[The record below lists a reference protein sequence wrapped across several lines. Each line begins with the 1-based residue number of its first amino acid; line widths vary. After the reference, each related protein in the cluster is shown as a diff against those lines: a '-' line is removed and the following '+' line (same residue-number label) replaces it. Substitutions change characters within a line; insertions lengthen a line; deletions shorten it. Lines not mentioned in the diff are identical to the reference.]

1 MIRAAF
7 GCGLRR
13 ARLAAWSDGTMAS
26 NLLIQKHVDVTVV
39 TINESRLLESRELD
53 ALAAELY
60 QLVDKMDRKKLI
72 VDFSKVQ
79 FLASA
84 AIGMVTA
91 LHQKSQAIK
100 GTLVLCGFR
109 KDIYKVFEITR
120 LTKLLKI
127 VPTETEAFAVFGVS
141 P

>member
-1 MIRAAF
+1 MAA
-7 GCGLRR
+7 
-13 ARLAAWSDGTMAS
+13 
-26 NLLIQKHVDVTVV
+26 NLLIQKHSDVTQV
-39 TINESRLLESRELD
+39 IIQEARLLESRQLEEL
-53 ALAAELY
+53 AEQLY
-60 QLVDKMDRKKLI
+60 QLVDKMDRRKLI

-84 AIGMVTA
+84 AIGVVTK
-91 LHQKSQAIK
+91 LHQKSAAIK

-109 KDIYKVFEITR
+109 KEIYKVFEIMK

-127 VPTETEAFAVFGVS
+127 CDNEKDAFAVFGVQ

>member
-1 MIRAAF
+1 MAA
-7 GCGLRR
+7 
-13 ARLAAWSDGTMAS
+13 
-26 NLLIQKHVDVTVV
+26 NILIQKHSDVTLVNIQEV
-39 TINESRLLESRELD
+39 RLLESRQLEEL
-53 ALAAELY
+53 AEQLF

-84 AIGMVTA
+84 AIGMVTS
-91 LHQKSQAIK
+91 LHQKSVAIK

-109 KDIYKVFEITR
+109 KEIYKVFEIMKLTR
-120 LTKLLKI
+120 LLKI
-127 VPTETEAFAVFGVS
+127 CDSEKEAFAVFGLN

>member
-1 MIRAAF
+1 MAA
-7 GCGLRR
+7 
-13 ARLAAWSDGTMAS
+13 
-26 NLLIQKHVDVTVV
+26 NLMIQKISDVTAV
-39 TINESRLLESRELD
+39 TINDSRLLESRELD

-60 QLVDKMDRKKLI
+60 QLVEKMDRKKLI
-72 VDFSKVQ
+72 VDFTKVQ

-84 AIGMVTA
+84 AIGVVTS

-127 VPTETEAFAVFGVS
+127 VPTEKEAFAVFGVN

>member
-1 MIRAAF
+1 M
-7 GCGLRR
+7 
-13 ARLAAWSDGTMAS
+13 
-26 NLLIQKHVDVTVV
+26 IQKHADVTVV
-39 TINESRLLESRELD
+39 VINESRLLESRELD

-72 VDFSKVQ
+72 VDFTKVQ

-84 AIGMVTA
+84 AIGVVTA

-109 KDIYKVFEITR
+109 KEIHKIFEITR

-127 VPTETEAFAVFGVS
+127 CPSEKEAFALFGVT